1 MPYPAYAR
9 FKYKGNVF
17 SSPLSLCGE
26 DNLFEILEYE
36 HAIGGKHDTGY
47 LFSYKWD
54 VFHTPVRFVMNV
66 HDILPDMYK
75 LHAECSRN
83 FFEEVEIFWLHY
95 DPAKSKDEIY
105 FKHTLYP
112 VKVCKVRQCYP
123 NVKSPEFE
131 HLGHLVEIE
140 LRYRFIT
147 ALFIKGYL
155 ESGKHEWQLFL
166 TELSTV
172 TYRLDDAAREKLLT
186 CPTDADG
193 IDEFVEKYKD
203 DTKNIRLTNPCW
215 AHTDTKKQED
225 TPEYA
230 AEGDTVKLTVDING
244 MQEGEA
250 VNFKILDKNSKDQQC
265 IGFVKSTHSG
275 GKSTAEWIVDL
286 GTVENKDDFA
296 IAFNAEGHTVLSSD
310 CNIPINNNELWALI
324 VSDDDT
330 PAHGANFLVFKNS
343 SAELEIVM
351 NNKADKD
358 GQVCLPF
365 TNIAAHNI
373 VFIGGDVDG

>member
-36 HAIGGKHDTGY
+36 HAIGGKHDSGY
-47 LFSYKWD
+47 RFSYKWD

-66 HDILPDMYK
+66 YNILPDLYK

-172 TYRLDDAAREKLLT
+172 AYRLDDATREKLLT

-203 DTKNIRLTNPCW
+203 DTKKIRLSNPCW

-230 AEGDTVKLTVDING
+230 AEGDTVKLTVDVNG

-250 VNFKILDKNSKDQQC
+250 VNFKILDKNSKNQQC

-275 GKSTAEWIVDL
+275 GKSSAEWTVDL
-286 GTVENKDDFA
+286 GTIENRDFCD
-296 IAFNAEGHTVLSSD
+296 IVFNAEGHTVLSPD
-310 CNIPINNNELWALI
+310 CNIPLGNNEIWAIITASDGMPLFEADFI
-324 VSDDDT
+324 VFNND
-330 PAHGANFLVFKNS
+330 
-343 SAELEIVM
+343 SAENQIVTTGITDEEG
-351 NNKADKD
+351 NVQCSINKEDNYFL
-358 GQVCLPF
+358 CF
-365 TNIAAHNI
+365 TP
-373 VFIGGDVDG
+373 GEVDG